1 MSTEK
6 ITLRK
11 DKGSALTYEEL
22 DSNFEEYV
30 IFRNKFATVDSST
43 GIATFPQFS
52 GDNNGKVL
60 YWDNANA
67 KVNVKTLSASDL
79 AAGFGA
85 NFNSHLALKTT
96 SDLSE
101 GTNLYY
107 TTARANTDFDSRLA
121 TKSTTN
127 LAEGSNLYYTDA
139 RVLTKIN
146 STSVRQMQDMPTAN
160 VVTDDSKVVTYDAT
174 TDSFR
179 YASMLTESLLPV
191 TDHGLITDGNVITG
205 SSGVTTTTLQALTN
219 VNFASVSGAID
230 GNVLVYDA
238 TASEWKAGVVT
249 SSGGIVNTGV
259 TTFGGLSDTPANFTG
274 HAGKYVK
281 VNSGETGVEFDTLT
295 TDDLSEGTSK
305 FYTDSRFDT
314 RLSAKSTDDLTE
326 GSSNFYYTD
335 AKVDGRIALQ
345 VGANLNLGSK
355 TTDHLAEG
363 STNEYYTTFRANTA
377 IDTRFP
383 QKYIY
388 DLKNVDTP
396 LAGDDQNVLFYD
408 HASTRFKWGQLN
420 DTADLP
426 EGTNLYFTNA
436 RADARISA
444 ASIGALS
451 DVNTSGAANGK
462 ILKYNGSA
470 WVIADDASGASSIA
484 LTDLSVGAEGSASGD
499 GAIAYDNSTGVF
511 TYTPPD
517 LSTYLT
523 SISSQNLSNLADV
536 NNTSPTDGQAL
547 VWDNANSYWKPG
559 TVGGGAGGDIT
570 SVTAG
575 TGLTGGGTNGAVTV
589 NVDVGTTAN
598 KIMQI
603 TADGKLPGVVATD
616 VHKENNKVATAGT
629 IIFDGSSKTH
639 FYINANGNVN
649 IRGSNWQPGVRYCL
663 FIENSSGT
671 TITVTTQ
678 RDNGDNLESATLGSG
693 SGMSLYLDS
702 FGTSSDAVTYFSTV
716 GTLGYWNNTTI

>member
-11 DKGSALTYEEL
+11 NKGSALTYEEL

-43 GIATFPQFS
+43 DIATFPQFS
-52 GDNNGKVL
+52 GDNDGKVL
-60 YWDNANA
+60 YWDNASA
-67 KVNVKTLSASDL
+67 KVNVKTLTASDL

-101 GTNLYY
+101 GSNLYY
-107 TTARANTDFDSRLA
+107 TTARANTDFDSRLV

-127 LAEGSNLYYTDA
+127 LAEGSNKYYTDA
-139 RVLTKIN
+139 RVLAKIN

-238 TASEWKAGVVT
+238 SASEWKAGVVT
-249 SSGGIVNTGV
+249 TNGGVVNTGV
-259 TTFGGLSDTPANFTG
+259 TTFGALSDTPANFTG

-281 VNSGETGVEFDTLT
+281 VNSGESGVEFDTLT

-335 AKVDGRIALQ
+335 TKVDGRIALN

-363 STNEYYTTFRANTA
+363 STNEYFTTFRANAA
-377 IDTRFP
+377 IDTRIP
-383 QKYIY
+383 QKFIY

-396 LAGDDQNVLFYD
+396 TSNDDQNVLFYD
-408 HASTRFKWGQLN
+408 HSSTRFKWGQLN

-444 ASIGALS
+444 ASINALS
-451 DVNTSGAANGK
+451 DVDTTGVANGK

-470 WVIADDASGASSIA
+470 WVVADDASGMPSIGA
-484 LTDLSVGAEGSASGD
+484 DSINDTHIDFGTGANQVSTADIPEQTNLYYTDARADARITNANISDLSNVHNA
-499 GAIAYDNSTGVF
+499 
-511 TYTPPD
+511 
-517 LSTYLT
+517 
-523 SISSQNLSNLADV
+523 
-536 NNTSPTDGQAL
+536 SPTDGQAL
-547 VWDNANSYWKPG
+547 IWDNANSYWKPG

-575 TGLTGGGTNGAVTV
+575 TGLTGGGTNGDVTV

-598 KIMQI
+598 KIMQV
-603 TADGKLPGVVATD
+603 TSAGKLPGVIATD
-616 VHKENNKVATAGT
+616 VNKINNKVATAGS
-629 IIFDGSSKTH
+629 FVLDLSSQTYH
-639 FYINANGNVN
+639 YLNANGN
-649 IRGSNWQPGVRYCL
+649 ITLRGSNWKPGVKYT
-663 FIENSSGT
+663 IVVENNCGSTVSVSLQTDSGN
-671 TITVTTQ
+671 TVSTK
-678 RDNGDNLESATLGSG
+678 
-693 SGMSLYLDS
+693 SLADGNAFMVQAHS
-702 FGTSSDAVTYFSTV
+702 FGTHSDAVFWEEDDMQLY
-716 GTLGYWNNTTI
+716 YWNNSTI

>member
-1 MSTEK
+1 MMQQQ
-6 ITLRK
+6 IV
-11 DKGSALTYEEL
+11 L
-22 DSNFEEYV
+22 DMH
-30 IFRNKFATVDSST
+30 
-43 GIATFPQFS
+43 P
-52 GDNNGKVL
+52 
-60 YWDNANA
+60 
-67 KVNVKTLSASDL
+67 
-79 AAGFGA
+79 
-85 NFNSHLALKTT
+85 
-96 SDLSE
+96 
-101 GTNLYY
+101 
-107 TTARANTDFDSRLA
+107 
-121 TKSTTN
+121 
-127 LAEGSNLYYTDA
+127 
-139 RVLTKIN
+139 
-146 STSVRQMQDMPTAN
+146 
-160 VVTDDSKVVTYDAT
+160 
-174 TDSFR
+174 
-179 YASMLTESLLPV
+179 MLTESLLTV

-249 SSGGIVNTGV
+249 SSGGVVNTGV

-295 TDDLSEGTSK
+295 TDDDEGTPY
-305 FYTDSRFDT
+305 FIQIPDLTQVFRAT
-314 RLSAKSTDDLTE
+314 TDDLAE
-326 GSSNFYYTD
+326 GSNKLYYTD

-396 LAGDDQNVLFYD
+396 SSSDDQNILFYD

-629 IIFDGSSKTH
+629 
-639 FYINANGNVN
+639 
-649 IRGSNWQPGVRYCL
+649 
-663 FIENSSGT
+663 FI
-671 TITVTTQ
+671 
-678 RDNGDNLESATLGSG
+678 
-693 SGMSLYLDS
+693 
-702 FGTSSDAVTYFSTV
+702 
-716 GTLGYWNNTTI
+716 